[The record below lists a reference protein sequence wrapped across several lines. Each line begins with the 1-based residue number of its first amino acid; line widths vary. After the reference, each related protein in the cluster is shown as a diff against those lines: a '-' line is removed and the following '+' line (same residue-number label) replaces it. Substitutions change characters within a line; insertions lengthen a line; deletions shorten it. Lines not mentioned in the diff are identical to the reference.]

1 MPLYVGAAAGAVSL
15 AWYLLVMRRGRRV
28 GGQRSVARALHGPAL
43 SDGLA
48 SPGDADYDA
57 KLRELWGG
65 PAPKHF
71 DTALADWPRRFP
83 AGAGRLAVVTGGAAG
98 IGFYVAKLLAAQGF
112 TVVVPARP
120 GFEHEAA
127 GAAASIAAALGPG
140 ADGAARVVVPK
151 AALDLGSL
159 ASTRA
164 FAAEVRSLCYKNA
177 RKQGRAGGGLAL
189 LCLNAGRGGS
199 KGDPR
204 ALTADGLEAIVQV
217 NALGHF
223 LLTAEL
229 LPELRRAA
237 AAAAVVAGGGRGGAR
252 VVSQSSGARC
262 NWPLRTSDIPQ
273 RLATDLRGDG
283 AEAAGSFDAW
293 SQYQLSK
300 AANCLF
306 TLGLSTRLAAAAAAC
321 QSAPGVGCVTAA
333 VADPGF
339 ASTGVNIQHNLGH
352 SLLGA
357 PDGLLP
363 TQVMHDVAGQHAAD
377 GALPMVLACLA
388 EDLEPNAWYTPAG
401 GIAGAAAR
409 GDPAAHKEADRD
421 PLNAGQPGSP
431 FGAGA
436 AEAFWQLAVEA
447 TGAKWEFESKL

>member
-1 MPLYVGAAAGAVSL
+1 MSGSAFVAAAATAGFASL

-28 GGQRSVARALHGPAL
+28 GGARSGSTHGPAL

-48 SPGDADYDA
+48 SPADADYDL

-65 PAPKHF
+65 PPPRHF
-71 DTALADWPRRFP
+71 DAALAEWPARYP
-83 AGAGRLAVVTGGAAG
+83 GGAGRLAVVTGGAAG
-98 IGFYVAKLLAAQGF
+98 IGFYVAKLLAAQGYR
-112 TVVVPARP
+112 VVVPARP

-127 GAAASIAAALGPG
+127 GAAAAIATALPR
-140 ADGAARVVVPK
+140 AHPVVVPD

-164 FAAEVRSLCYKNA
+164 FAAAVRALCA
-177 RKQGRAGGGLAL
+177 SSGRNHQHQLAL

-204 ALTADGLEAIVQV
+204 SLTADGLEAIVQV

-223 LLTAEL
+223 LLCAEL

-237 AAAAVVAGGGRGGAR
+237 GRSSSGDNSGGSGGSGGAR

-262 NWPLRTSDIPQ
+262 NWPLRGSDIPQ
-273 RLATDLRGDG
+273 RLATDLRGD
-283 AEAAGSFDAW
+283 AAAAAGSYDAW

-300 AANCLF
+300 AANVLF
-306 TLGLSTRLAAAAAAC
+306 TLELSARLAAAADG
-321 QSAPGVGCVTAA
+321 SGGGGGGVTAA

-352 SLLGA
+352 SLMGA
-357 PDGLLP
+357 PDGVLP

-388 EDLEPNAWYTPAG
+388 PDLEPNAWFTPAG
-401 GIAGAAAR
+401 GIKGAAAR
-409 GDPAAHKEADRD
+409 GDPTAHKEADRD

-436 AEAFWQLAVEA
+436 PAAFWQLAVAA
-447 TGAKWEFESKL
+447 TGAEWDFGGQE

>member
-48 SPGDADYDA
+48 SPGDADSDA

-237 AAAAVVAGGGRGGAR
+237 AAIIICLTRHGGSGPKMLSLLMADVDYATAGPRIGFCWVVVAQAPSAGVFRSGPRVPDRRFFSFPIAVVAEWSAR
-252 VVSQSSGARC
+252 RFC
-262 NWPLRTSDIPQ
+262 YPLS
-273 RLATDLRGDG
+273 
-283 AEAAGSFDAW
+283 
-293 SQYQLSK
+293 
-300 AANCLF
+300 LF
-306 TLGLSTRLAAAAAAC
+306 TDVD
-321 QSAPGVGCVTAA
+321 SARPRNC
-333 VADPGF
+333 
-339 ASTGVNIQHNLGH
+339 
-352 SLLGA
+352 
-357 PDGLLP
+357 
-363 TQVMHDVAGQHAAD
+363 
-377 GALPMVLACLA
+377 
-388 EDLEPNAWYTPAG
+388 
-401 GIAGAAAR
+401 R
-409 GDPAAHKEADRD
+409 G
-421 PLNAGQPGSP
+421 NGT
-431 FGAGA
+431 
-436 AEAFWQLAVEA
+436 V
-447 TGAKWEFESKL
+447 